1 MAGLD
6 WRKYSMEP
14 MYMGFLLN
22 EEIKTGTS
30 MFPLNPVVMPIHFG
44 KLNSVKF
51 VRDVLPQ
58 ESKDLVWM
66 DIFECLFSCL
76 KFEKKI

>member
-1 MAGLD
+1 
-6 WRKYSMEP
+6 MEP
-14 MYMGFLLN
+14 MHMGFLLN

-44 KLNSVKF
+44 KLNSIKF

-58 ESKDLVWM
+58 ESKDLV
-66 DIFECLFSCL
+66 
-76 KFEKKI
+76 